1 MKSDSSIQ
9 KYRAKKID
17 GTPEIKEI
25 LITVNPI
32 IQGGT
37 TSFQKSKTVPITS
50 SQKEVT
56 IYFTTDGSEPTNN
69 STKYT
74 KPLIVNESQT
84 IKAIAYNQNNKK
96 SFVTA
101 AIYKKMAHDWAVKLN
116 SDYEQMYDG
125 GGGLGLIDGIRGD
138 TNWRKGNWQGYQK
151 NDLDVVIDL
160 KIPTTISI
168 VTAGF
173 LQDTRAWIVAPKQ
186 MIVDVSD
193 DGVHYQTV
201 SDSKNFLAIED
212 LNPQVK
218 NVSTTFTPTKTRYV
232 RIKALQYG
240 KLPAWHESPGGDT
253 HLFVDEIEIK

>member
-1 MKSDSSIQ
+1 
-9 KYRAKKID
+9 
-17 GTPEIKEI
+17 
-25 LITVNPI
+25 
-32 IQGGT
+32 
-37 TSFQKSKTVPITS
+37 
-50 SQKEVT
+50 
-56 IYFTTDGSEPTNN
+56 
-69 STKYT
+69 
-74 KPLIVNESQT
+74 
-84 IKAIAYNQNNKK
+84 
-96 SFVTA
+96 
-101 AIYKKMAHDWAVKLN
+101 MAHDWAVKLN